1 MCKIS
6 DSIPEIDWDHDA
18 LVSLGFGDS
27 NLDPILLKHL
37 ERNHAELI
45 ADEGSPINQ
54 YYLPVEQTIA
64 MEAE

>member
-1 MCKIS
+1 MS
-6 DSIPEIDWDHDA
+6 DSIKEIDWNHDE

-27 NLDPILLKHL
+27 NRDPILLRHL

-54 YYLPVEQTIA
+54 YYLPIDQVTSLEL
-64 MEAE
+64 E